1 VFDIL
6 GCKSIGEL
14 VSRVIHRIKAAKA
27 LENVDSVQQPVHYN
41 ANELILRPISHSQSR
56 LWFLQKFLAD
66 KTVYN
71 LVLVCHISG
80 TVDVDLF
87 GKAWSIFTRRHEVLH
102 SKLIDT
108 TEGLQQ
114 FPIENPSFQL
124 TQIEASEDEFQDQ
137 VERITKL
144 ARNHVFNLEAGE
156 LIRGWLLE
164 SPAGWRFFLASHHLA
179 WDRASVP
186 TIFEE
191 TTAIYKSLVSGEDAE
206 STFPPAKY
214 QFIDYTL
221 WLEQQMARVELVA
234 PHLDYWKAQL
244 ANVPEAVSLLPT
256 AILPK
261 RPVMKQYNVETL
273 SIHLDSA
280 LTSSLKS
287 FCRSTSATPF
297 MFMTSAIG
305 ALVCRISGDDDIVIG
320 IADGDRGH
328 TEFDRLVGFTVNMLA
343 IRNKINTSKPYLEVL
358 EDYRK
363 TCLEAYEHRAIP
375 FDYLL
380 QHLDVPRRTSHSPI
394 FQITVNYQMQR
405 SFPECDFGDFK
416 FTNYD
421 HYNAKST
428 SDFGIEIEETASGE
442 LDCVFQFDSS
452 IYDKVAMQSFANMY
466 QCFVSNIVKTKGLL
480 SIKQLEVVTVEDQTF
495 IASILQPSLE
505 SPKSLSDLDSDL
517 FPVLFDKAVAANPQ
531 KAAIIDEE
539 KATSWAELDSITN
552 RVANYLLSQGL
563 GIGDRVGICCEPS
576 LDMIIGMYGIIK
588 AGGVYVPLDPDF
600 PEERMLSMIE
610 DVELEHVLVGKVNGK
625 IPEQLVS
632 CGINSSSIHEIHTI
646 LSSYEDN
653 NPPKISRP
661 ITKSDNF
668 CCIFTS
674 GTTGRPKGIYIG
686 NSQLRYQMEG
696 YHNCIETN
704 SADRILLSSAMVF
717 DMSLTAIFGTV
728 LHGATMVIASREG
741 NLILPNSQLNMR
753 PH

>member
-1 VFDIL
+1 MFDIL

-14 VSRVIHRIKAAKA
+14 VSRVIQRIKEAAA
-27 LENVDSVQQPVHYN
+27 LDNANSVQQPEHYDST
-41 ANELILRPISHSQSR
+41 ALSLRPLSHSQSR

-71 LVLVCHISG
+71 LLLVCHISG
-80 TVDVDLF
+80 TVDVGLF
-87 GKAWSIFTRRHEVLH
+87 GKAWSIFLRRHEVLY

-108 TEGLQQ
+108 AEGLQQ

-124 TQIEASEDEFQDQ
+124 TQIETSEDEFQDQ
-137 VERITKL
+137 VERISKL
-144 ARNHVFNLEAGE
+144 AKSHVFNLEAGE
-156 LIRGWLLE
+156 LVRGWLLK
-164 SPAGWRFFLASHHLA
+164 SPVEWRFFLASHHLA

-186 TIFEE
+186 TIFDE
-191 TTAIYKSLVSGEDAE
+191 TTAIYKALASGEDAE
-206 STFPPAKY
+206 STFTPAKY

-221 WLEQQMARVELVA
+221 WLEQQMAREELIA
-234 PHLDYWKAQL
+234 PHLNYWKAQL
-244 ANVPEAVSLLPT
+244 ADIPEAVSLLPT

-261 RPVMKQYNVETL
+261 RPVMKQYNVEAV

-280 LTSSLKS
+280 LTSSLKA
-287 FCRSTSATPF
+287 FCRSASVTPF
-297 MFMTSAIG
+297 MFMTSALG

-416 FTNYD
+416 FTHYD

-452 IYDKVAMQSFANMY
+452 IYDEPTMQSFANTY
-466 QCFVSNIVKTKGLL
+466 QCFVSDILATKGLV
-480 SIKQLEVVTVEDQTF
+480 SIDQLEVIPVEDQIF
-495 IASILQPSLE
+495 ISSILQPSLE
-505 SPKSLSDLDSDL
+505 STKSLSELDSDL
-517 FPVLFDKAVAANPQ
+517 FPVLFAKAVAANPQ

-539 KATSWAELDSITN
+539 KATSWVELDSMTN

-563 GIGDRVGICCEPS
+563 SIGDRVGICCEPG
-576 LDMIIGMYGIIK
+576 LDMVIGMYGITK

-610 DVELEHVLVGKVNGK
+610 DVELEHVLVDKVNGRIHEK
-625 IPEQLVS
+625 LVS
-632 CGINSSSIHEIHTI
+632 CGINSNSIHEIHVI
-646 LSSYEDN
+646 SSSYEDHN
-653 NPPKISRP
+653 TPKLSRP
-661 ITKSDNF
+661 IAKTDKF

-696 YHNCIETN
+696 YHNCIETKGL
-704 SADRILLSSAMVF
+704 DRILLSSATVF

-741 NLILPNSQLNMR
+741 ELISPN
-753 PH
+753 P